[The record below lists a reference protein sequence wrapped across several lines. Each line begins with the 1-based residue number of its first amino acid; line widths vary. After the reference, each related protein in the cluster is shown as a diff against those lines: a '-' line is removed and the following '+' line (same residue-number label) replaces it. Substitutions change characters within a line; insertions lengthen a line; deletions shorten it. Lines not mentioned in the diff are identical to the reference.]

1 MALKS
6 LVSKKQALIKCSPST
21 LSQTVGKGEPIVML
35 IVFNKTHKIPKI
47 MVVPDLGCQQVH
59 WRVRWDF
66 LLQSEVFPTS
76 RSISRSSWKVQC
88 RKTPFPYFHGL
99 WGFSNLLT
107 GLVSLSLLQVT
118 AWHRGSDTGQKMQLL
133 AASHSCPSS
142 GTKGK
147 MKSYQKSM
155 KHKRLRINY
164 KSPICWW
171 LSSLKEKLR
180 EK

>member
-1 MALKS
+1 MT
-6 LVSKKQALIKCSPST
+6 KKRALINCSPST
-21 LSQTVGKGEPIVML
+21 LSQTVGKGEAIVML
-35 IVFNKTHKIPKI
+35 IVFNKIHKVPKI

-59 WRVRWDF
+59 WDF

-76 RSISRSSWKVQC
+76 GSISRSPWKEQHL
-88 RKTPFPYFHGL
+88 KTPFPYFHGL
-99 WGFSNLLT
+99 WGFCSLLA

-133 AASHSCPSS
+133 VASHSCPSS
-142 GTKGK
+142 GTKRK

-164 KSPICWW
+164 KSLICWW
-171 LSSLKEKLR
+171 LSSLKEKSR